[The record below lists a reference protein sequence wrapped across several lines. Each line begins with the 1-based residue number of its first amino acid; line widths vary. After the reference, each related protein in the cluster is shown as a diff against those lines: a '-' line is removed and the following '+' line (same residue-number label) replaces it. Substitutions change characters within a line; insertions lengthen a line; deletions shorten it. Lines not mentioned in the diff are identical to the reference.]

1 MKPYALID
9 LHCDTLTDCKYS
21 SGLGTDTLD
30 DPQRVL
36 SLSSIPE
43 GFTGPSFTPF
53 LSLTNAGAR
62 TPFAITRPTGTT
74 SSARWTNS
82 PTA

>member
-36 SLSSIPE
+36 SLTSIPE
-43 GFTGPSFTPF
+43 GVRMPS
-53 LSLTNAGAR
+53 
-62 TPFAITRPTGTT
+62 AITRPIGTT
-74 SSARWTNS
+74 SSARWTS
-82 PTA
+82 SLTA

>member
-36 SLSSIPE
+36 SLTSIPK
-43 GFTGPSFTPF
+43 GSIGPSSTPF
-53 LSLTNAGAR
+53 LSPMNAAVR
-62 TPFAITRPTGTT
+62 MPSAITRPIGTT
-74 SSARWTNS
+74 SSARWTS
-82 PTA
+82 SLTA